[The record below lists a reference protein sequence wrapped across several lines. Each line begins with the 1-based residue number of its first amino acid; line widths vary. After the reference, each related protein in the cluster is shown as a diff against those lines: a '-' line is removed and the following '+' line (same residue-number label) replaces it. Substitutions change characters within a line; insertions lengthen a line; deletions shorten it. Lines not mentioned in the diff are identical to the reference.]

1 MAMYVYSTEGEPV
14 GFLYETFIHDL
25 DGAPLGRII
34 GSRVHRFDGSYVG
47 EWYKETVVERPGA
60 IARPLPPM
68 TPPPHRRLAGRV
80 LAAARRGRLW
90 LSATFSTGF
99 AATWTGPRAAPLAK
113 PRNDGTGTAPGR
125 FEPLRSKLRE
135 IG

>member
-47 EWYKETVVERPGA
+47 EWHKESVVERPGVSP
-60 IARPLPPM
+60 RPLPAIA
-68 TPPPHRRLAGRV
+68 PPPRRDSPGPSWRRRAVVDYGYPDIFDRLRGDMDQAEDGAYGE
-80 LAAARRGRLW
+80 AA
-90 LSATFSTGF
+90 
-99 AATWTGPRAAPLAK
+99 
-113 PRNDGTGTAPGR
+113 
-125 FEPLRSKLRE
+125 
-135 IG
+135 